1 MSIVSE
7 ALDSAGDARFDR
19 EVQMDQRKPAA
30 PAPAS
35 EMSRGG
41 AAGQGRAREAAEAP
55 APAAPPPAVEQ
66 LISRQLRAIYDEVV
80 NEPVPDRFVRLL
92 EELERKRGGS

>member
-7 ALDSAGDARFDR
+7 ALDTAGDARFDR

-30 PAPAS
+30 PASVPG
-35 EMSRGG
+35 MSRS
-41 AAGQGRAREAAEAP
+41 AATEPGRDEAAARVPESAP
-55 APAAPPPAVEQ
+55 APAVDQ

-80 NEPVPDRFVRLL
+80 NEPVPDGVTLDVPTR
-92 EELERKRGGS
+92 